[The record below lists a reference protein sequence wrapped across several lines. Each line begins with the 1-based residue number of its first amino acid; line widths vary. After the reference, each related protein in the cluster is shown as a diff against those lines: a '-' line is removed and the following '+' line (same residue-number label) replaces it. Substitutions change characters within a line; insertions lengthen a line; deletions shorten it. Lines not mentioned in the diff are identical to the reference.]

1 MEKQDDEERD
11 ESQRPWGAT
20 VKGETGQITGQ
31 GEGDAGVGGGSFAG
45 TPAGPADAAA
55 PEGGADEGDDPSPS

>member
-1 MEKQDDEERD
+1 MGKQDDQERD
-11 ESQRPWGAT
+11 EGEQRPWGAT

-31 GEGDAGVGGGSFAG
+31 GEGGVGGGSLAG

-55 PEGGADEGDDPSPS
+55 QENGADEEADPSPS